1 MRLFI
6 LYGALDELTL
16 RTPRGLIPSVS
27 IAQEVPMTRRALL
40 GFLLFLFFVA
50 LPRWSAGIERAK
62 PAINEE
68 FAQGFDD
75 LGRELREWFGR
86 WGEYF
91 GSGTAKNEDRPL
103 IAFMLRNREK
113 LGLSAAQVKSLEQ
126 LRNDFQKESIRK
138 DADLR
143 VAEMDINGLVGAEK
157 IDMPKVEA
165 KVREIERM
173 RTDLRLARIRAI
185 QKGKEVLN
193 AEQRKK
199 LHELL
204 AEQQPAGLQ
213 SRLFH

>member
-1 MRLFI
+1 M
-6 LYGALDELTL
+6 
-16 RTPRGLIPSVS
+16 
-27 IAQEVPMTRRALL
+27 MRRALL
-40 GFLLFLFFVA
+40 GFLLSLLFVP
-50 LPRWSAGIERAK
+50 LPRWAAAIERAK

-75 LGRELREWFGR
+75 FGRELREWFGR

-91 GSGTAKNEDRPL
+91 GSGTTKNEERPL

-113 LGLSAAQVKSLEQ
+113 LGLSPAQVKSLEQ

-143 VAEMDINGLVGAEK
+143 VAEMDLNGLLGAEK

-165 KVREIERM
+165 KVREIERL
-173 RTDLRLARIRAI
+173 RTDLRLARIRTI
-185 QKGKEVLN
+185 QKGKEVLT

-199 LHELL
+199 LQELL
-204 AEQQPAGLQ
+204 AEQQSVPLQ
-213 SRLFH
+213 SRSYP